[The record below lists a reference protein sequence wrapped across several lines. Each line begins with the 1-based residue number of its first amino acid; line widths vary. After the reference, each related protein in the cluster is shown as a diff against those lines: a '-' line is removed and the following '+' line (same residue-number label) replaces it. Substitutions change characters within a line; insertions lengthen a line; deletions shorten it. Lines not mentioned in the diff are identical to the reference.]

1 MVVITSPAPPGVVIQ
16 PDGHDAT
23 RFAMTRMGSLGL
35 SIQALGLGL
44 SSRDDNRIRAIG
56 MNPRARTIL
65 F

>member
-1 MVVITSPAPPGVVIQ
+1 VVIQ